1 MATTVIHNSD
11 RGELV
16 SSTTTANQ
24 AAEDEIS
31 VPEEWALVGRVEAE
45 AKLLAKDLLRQR
57 SSRYHSERLRSSKS
71 MRTRVPERT
80 QELVKQL
87 SDSSDIE
94 SGDIRE
100 MIATAIEEELGEN
113 SRVVCGWRW
122 IKVKKF

>member
-1 MATTVIHNSD
+1 M
-11 RGELV
+11 